1 MKSKR
6 LYNLD
11 ILTWIILIEIT
22 ELLYNSLFNFY
33 FIIADFTKLPSS
45 LITPPPFALRS
56 STLIWNLIFFHLQLP
71 IACGHWTFRSLMTTN
86 T

>member
-1 MKSKR
+1 MHIWCIKILKYSLTLNKRVKMKSKR

-45 LITPPPFALRS
+45 LITPPRL
-56 STLIWNLIFFHLQLP
+56 
-71 IACGHWTFRSLMTTN
+71 HWEVRL
-86 T
+86 